1 MARCPSCKRN
11 SLEHSYG
18 RRVAWCL
25 YFSRKDCGFEVKCD
39 AKEFRARFEGE
50 IIVTEGF
57 LASQAVEIAQFAD
70 SLFVTLLSHQGLTNE
85 QIAKVCGVV
94 ADICIHCFDSSCRES
109 GRCYCTHDE

>member
-1 MARCPSCKRN
+1 MAHCSSCKRN

-25 YFSRKDCGFEVKCD
+25 YFKGCGFEVPVND
-39 AKEFRARFEGE
+39 YKEFRRRFEEKEVGN
-50 IIVTEGF
+50 TEDF
-57 LASQAVEIAQFAD
+57 LALQTDAIAQFAD

-94 ADICIHCFDSSCRES
+94 ADICIHCFDSSYRES